1 MCLLNVV
8 EVCGLS
14 ADINVSVSKLV
25 NHLCFTRFE
34 FDYFYS
40 PPSLAN
46 KRFWGNIG
54 LSLSICLVNLSK
66 FLLNG

>member
-40 PPSLAN
+40 PPPLQTKDS
-46 KRFWGNIG
+46 GGI
-54 LSLSICLVNLSK
+54 
-66 FLLNG
+66 